1 MEAATGGLDVGGHGV
16 REGRGALADDLGAAR
31 GNERGVVA
39 DAKPGERLGE
49 LLGGEDGHGC
59 GGVARGG
66 AVKSACRWFLVPVGE
81 DERASTRRSRDEL
94 DKRAPARSGA

>member
-1 MEAATGGLDVGGHGV
+1 MKAATRGLDVGRHGI
-16 REGRGALADDLGAAR
+16 REGRGALPDDLGAAR

-66 AVKSACRWFLVPVGE
+66 AVKSARRWFLVPVGE
-81 DERASTRRSRDEL
+81 DERASTRRSGDEL
-94 DKRAPARSGA
+94 DRRAPARSGA